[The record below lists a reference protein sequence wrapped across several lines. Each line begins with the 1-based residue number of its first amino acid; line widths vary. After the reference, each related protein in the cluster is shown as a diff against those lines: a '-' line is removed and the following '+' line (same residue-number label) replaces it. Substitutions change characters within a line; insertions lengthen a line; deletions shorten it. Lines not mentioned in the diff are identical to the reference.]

1 MFVLLAN
8 IRKLSIII
16 IPYSLNKQKEVLVLQ
31 VKVYRLSTRIK
42 NRRGS
47 ALAILACLA
56 SGSSLAC
63 LATGFALT
71 FSSSL
76 ACLASGSALA
86 TSSSLGCLATGSALT
101 FSSSLACLLCR
112 NIVAVPTV
120 TPYFSSK

>member
-16 IPYSLNKQKEVLVLQ
+16 IPYSLNKQKEVFVLQ

-47 ALAILACLA
+47 ALTI
-56 SGSSLAC
+56 
-63 LATGFALT
+63 
-71 FSSSL
+71 L

-86 TSSSLGCLATGSALT
+86 TGSIFVCLAFSFSLTFSSALA

-112 NIVAVPTV
+112 NIVAVPTG

>member
-16 IPYSLNKQKEVLVLQ
+16 IPYSLNKQKEVFVLQ

-47 ALAILACLA
+47 ALA
-56 SGSSLAC
+56 
-63 LATGFALT
+63 T
-71 FSSSL
+71 L

-86 TSSSLGCLATGSALT
+86 CLATGSALT
-101 FSSSLACLLCR
+101 FSSALAFSSSLACLLCR
-112 NIVAVPTV
+112 NIVAAPTG

>member
-1 MFVLLAN
+1 MLVLLAN

-16 IPYSLNKQKEVLVLQ
+16 IPYSLNKQKEVFVLQ

-47 ALAILACLA
+47 ALAT
-56 SGSSLAC
+56 LAC
-63 LATGFALT
+63 LATASGSALA

-76 ACLASGSALA
+76 ACLA
-86 TSSSLGCLATGSALT
+86 TSSILACLATGSALT

-112 NIVAVPTV
+112 NIVAAPTV

>member
-16 IPYSLNKQKEVLVLQ
+16 IPYSLNKQKEVFVLQ

-47 ALAILACLA
+47 ALAT
-56 SGSSLAC
+56 SSI
-63 LATGFALT
+63 
-71 FSSSL
+71 L

-86 TSSSLGCLATGSALT
+86 TGSIFVCLASGSALATSSILACLATGSALA

>member
-31 VKVYRLSTRIK
+31 VKAYRLSTRIK

-47 ALAILACLA
+47 ALTILACLA
-56 SGSSLAC
+56 SGSSLA
-63 LATGFALT
+63 

-76 ACLASGSALA
+76 A
-86 TSSSLGCLATGSALT
+86 CLATGSALT
-101 FSSSLACLLCR
+101 FSL
-112 NIVAVPTV
+112 
-120 TPYFSSK
+120 

>member
-16 IPYSLNKQKEVLVLQ
+16 IPYSLNKQKEVFVLQ

-47 ALAILACLA
+47 ALATLACLA
-56 SGSSLAC
+56 SS
-63 LATGFALT
+63 
-71 FSSSL
+71 
-76 ACLASGSALA
+76 SALA
-86 TSSSLGCLATGSALT
+86 